1 MARLRDS
8 VDICRVI
15 EDESSVVRQELRKTA
30 EKRAIAGLLVRLRK
44 HANLTQA
51 ELADRACWDKS
62 FVSELE
68 GAYGDMPDTRT
79 IAGYATACGVT
90 VRLVADGIGEVM
102 LGEVVPP
109 CWTAW
114 RLK

>member
-1 MARLRDS
+1 MGRLRDLYT
-8 VDICRVI
+8 VCALI
-15 EDESSVVRQELRKTA
+15 EKDNPAAARELCKTA

-90 VRLVADGIGEVM
+90 VRLVADDIAEVM
-102 LGEVVPP
+102 LGDNLE
-109 CWTAW
+109 
-114 RLK
+114 